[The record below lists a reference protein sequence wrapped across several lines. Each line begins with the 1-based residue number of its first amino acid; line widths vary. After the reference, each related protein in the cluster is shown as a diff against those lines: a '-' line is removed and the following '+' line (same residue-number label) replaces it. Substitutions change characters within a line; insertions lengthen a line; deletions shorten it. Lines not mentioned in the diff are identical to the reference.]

1 MNLFAAAAAAAA
13 TDDCDVTLVPRKYKI
28 RASSRA
34 RHTTT
39 HFTPPAGCLL
49 PPFLS
54 PPPPSPSPSGF
65 SPLPRSGVPM
75 DACQLQQFA
84 IAFVILS
91 FTFYVSY
98 LAILR

>member
-1 MNLFAAAAAAAA
+1 
-13 TDDCDVTLVPRKYKI
+13 
-28 RASSRA
+28 
-34 RHTTT
+34 
-39 HFTPPAGCLL
+39 
-49 PPFLS
+49 
-54 PPPPSPSPSGF
+54 
-65 SPLPRSGVPM
+65 M